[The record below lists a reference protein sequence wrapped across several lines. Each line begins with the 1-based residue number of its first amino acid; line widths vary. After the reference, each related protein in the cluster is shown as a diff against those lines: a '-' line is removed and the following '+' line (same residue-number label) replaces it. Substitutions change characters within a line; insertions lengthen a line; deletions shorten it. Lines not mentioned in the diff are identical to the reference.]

1 MLLTVKSIRIKRMNV
16 EIFCERGVR
25 KGVGHYFWGVCRGKR
40 RSQGRWGV
48 GRSLGARGVRRG
60 KRRSQ
65 GRGAMFLGSSQGART
80 ACMIVFPSRREIFC
94 KFEFYVH
101 IHYYF

>member
-16 EIFCERGVR
+16 EIFCERGSQGRKGVGRCFWGVR
-25 KGVGHYFWGVCRGKR
+25 KGVWHCFW
-40 RSQGRWGV
+40 
-48 GRSLGARGVRRG
+48 GVRRG
-60 KRRSQ
+60 KQRSQ
-65 GRGAMFLGSSQGART
+65 EART
-80 ACMIVFPSRREIFC
+80 ACMIVFAADVRFFC

>member
-16 EIFCERGVR
+16 EIFCERRSQERGGVR
-25 KGVGHYFWGVCRGKR
+25 KGVWHCFW
-40 RSQGRWGV
+40 
-48 GRSLGARGVRRG
+48 GVRRG
-60 KRRSQ
+60 VGAQ
-65 GRGAMFLGSSQGART
+65 GIVFGAFARARN
-80 ACMIVFPSRREIFC
+80 ACMIVFATDVRFFC

>member
-16 EIFCERGVR
+16 EIFCERRSQGER
-25 KGVGHYFWGVCRGKR
+25 GVCKGKR
-40 RSQGRWGV
+40 RSQGRV
-48 GRSLGARGVRRG
+48 ALFLGRSLG
-60 KRRSQ
+60 
-65 GRGAMFLGSSQGART
+65 RGAFAGSKGCVYDFFAADVR
-80 ACMIVFPSRREIFC
+80 FFC

>member
-1 MLLTVKSIRIKRMNV
+1 M
-16 EIFCERGVR
+16 
-25 KGVGHYFWGVCRGKR
+25 
-40 RSQGRWGV
+40 QGRGALFL

-65 GRGAMFLGSSQGART
+65 GRGALFLGRLQGASDVRKGVWHCFWDVRRGKQRSQGART
-80 ACMIVFPSRREIFC
+80 ACMIVFAADVRFFC

>member
-25 KGVGHYFWGVCRGKR
+25 GGKGRSRGGRGVCKGKR

-60 KRRSQ
+60 KQR
-65 GRGAMFLGSSQGART
+65 SQGART
-80 ACMIVFPSRREIFC
+80 ACMIVFAADVRFFC

>member
-16 EIFCERGVR
+16 EIFCERGVCR
-25 KGVGHYFWGVCRGKR
+25 GKGVRWEEGAFAGSKR
-40 RSQGRWGV
+40 RSQGRV
-48 GRSLGARGVRRG
+48 ALSLGR
-60 KRRSQ
+60 
-65 GRGAMFLGSSQGART
+65 SQGARN
-80 ACMIVFPSRREIFC
+80 ACMIVFAADVRFFC